1 MVRMPALASRILIL
15 KKRSDFTVGPFFMFT
30 CRCQLSRSLLPY
42 TFKTIA
48 ITVFNTNKPAK
59 HTKAME

>member
-30 CRCQLSRSLLPY
+30 CRCQVWRFLLPY
-42 TFKTIA
+42 IFKIIA
-48 ITVFNTNKPAK
+48 IIVFNTNKPAK